1 MEVLDHIYICNLI
14 FLCFCRNAPRFGHL
28 FAKAEELFGRLNAVK
43 DRWLQW
49 VALGSVD
56 LDNLAHQYLLT
67 SDDWD
72 RNFRASKTWSQE
84 IAKLPT

>member
-1 MEVLDHIYICNLI
+1 LSFVLFVDD
-14 FLCFCRNAPRFGHL
+14 RNAHRFGHL
-28 FAKAEELFGRLNAVK
+28 FAKAEELLGRLNAVK

-56 LDNLAHQYLLT
+56 LDCLADQYLH
-67 SDDWD
+67 SAEDWD

-84 IAKLPT
+84 IAKLPA

>member
-1 MEVLDHIYICNLI
+1 MIERFRPSWILTL
-14 FLCFCRNAPRFGHL
+14 FCFGDRNAHRYGHL

-43 DRWLQW
+43 DQWLQW

-56 LDNLAHQYLLT
+56 LDYLADQHLHV
-67 SDDWD
+67 SEDWD
-72 RNFRASKTWSQE
+72 HNFRASKTWSQE